1 MKSRREREWDK
12 MIPTDTRKLVYRRRL
27 GDPDGEEREVM
38 ITPRGRKYP
47 WPKMQDGDF
56 FVVEITG
63 SENSMRTAFKQGAVR
78 NDFEVAIHR
87 VDGGLRV
94 TRVIGGIAEIKRRA
108 RAEGYKAPHFDMR
121 AYYRARRSGDR

>member
-27 GDPDGEEREVM
+27 GDPDGKQLEVLK
-38 ITPRGRKYP
+38 TQKGRKYP
-47 WPKMQDGDF
+47 WAKMQDGDYF
-56 FVVEITG
+56 IAEIVG

-78 NDFEVAIHR
+78 NDFEIAIHR
-87 VDGGLRV
+87 VEGGFRV
-94 TRVIGGIAEIKRRA
+94 TRTIGGIAEIKRRA